1 MIDRVFRAFCSLKL
15 TLANL
20 LALFLAMVAGTFVN
34 PGNAPLAEIEQAFAG
49 RPAALW
55 SYRVFELYDLFHSWW
70 FTLLLLSL
78 ALNLIACSIERLPR
92 IYLQVRNPEKRL
104 DRTRGIRLRARGV
117 HAHDLAAELRRRGY
131 AVELSQREGGSDLFA
146 ERGRN
151 SRFGVWVVH
160 LSLLVILGGGIVGR
174 LSAFEGTALVPQ
186 NGGEVQSF
194 TLRTPD
200 GSTPRKRLGFTLR
213 CTDFRL
219 KQFENGA
226 PKAYESDLVVLD
238 GQGNELKRATIN
250 VNHPLQF
257 GGLTIFQSSYQ
268 PLEEGTRARL
278 RVVDNASGAAQ
289 EALLAPG
296 DKLEAADG
304 LTYSLVDYQ
313 ENFAGLGEAVQVL
326 REEEGRRP
334 AKFWVFARAPAGFD
348 ARNRSDRFALSF
360 SGMAQMYATGLQIAR
375 DPSTPIVYLGCF
387 FLFVGCGIAFYA
399 AHKRIWAR
407 VTPAGVEMGGAA
419 HRNADA
425 FRLEFESICAAVGLQ
440 GAAQPETALAA

>member
-1 MIDRVFRAFCSLKL
+1 MVDRVFRAFCSLKL

-34 PGNAPLAEIEQAFAG
+34 PGNAPMAEIEQAFAN
-49 RPAALW
+49 RPFALW
-55 SYRVFELYDLFHSWW
+55 SYRAFELYDLFHSWW

-92 IYLQVRNPEKRL
+92 IYLQVKNPEKRL
-104 DRTRGIRLRARGV
+104 DRTRGIRLRASGATAGDV
-117 HAHDLAAELRRRGY
+117 AAELRRRGY
-131 AVELSQREGGSDLFA
+131 AVDSSPRDGGTDLFA

-174 LSAFEGTALVPQ
+174 LTAFEGTALIPQ

-200 GSTPRKRLGFTLR
+200 GSAPRKRLGFTLR

-238 GQGNELKRATIN
+238 EQGNELERATIN
-250 VNHPLQF
+250 VNHPLHV

-268 PLEEGTRARL
+268 PLEEGPRARL
-278 RVVDNASGAAQ
+278 RIADVASGNAQ
-289 EALLAPG
+289 QVLLAPG
-296 DKLEAADG
+296 EKVEAADG
-304 LTYSLVDYQ
+304 LTYSVVDYQ
-313 ENFAGLGEAVQVL
+313 EDFAGLGEAVQVL
-326 REEEGRRP
+326 REEDGKRP
-334 AKFWVFARAPAGFD
+334 TRFWVFAKAPEGFD
-348 ARNRSDRFALSF
+348 GRNRRDRFALSF
-360 SGMAQMYATGLQIAR
+360 SGLAQLYATGVQIAH

-387 FLFVGCGIAFYA
+387 FLFLGCGIAFYT
-399 AHKRIWAR
+399 AHKRVWAR
-407 VTPAGVEMGGAA
+407 IAPGRVELAGAA

-425 FRLEFESICAAVGLQ
+425 FRLEFESICAAVGLE
-440 GAAQPETALAA
+440 AAKDAKALAA